1 MSPIVANFHG
11 IGTPP
16 AGIDP
21 GERPYWL
28 SAEQYHRA
36 LDALVSSGRP
46 FLVTF
51 DDGNLSDLAIG
62 VPACVERGIATIVFA
77 CSGRIGTPG
86 YLSAADLRELAGLP
100 GCAIGSHGAVHRP
113 WTGLAGSA
121 LDAEVAQSK
130 ARIEDA
136 LGRPVTAAG
145 LPFGRYDRHVLS
157 AAAKAGYV
165 EVYSSDGSPR
175 LSRRGVQPRLSLRGD
190 AEPEG
195 QVRRLLAQAN
205 PAMALLR
212 EGWVRFKERRG

>member
-28 SAEQYHRA
+28 SPEHYTRA
-36 LDALVSSGRP
+36 LDALAASGRP
-46 FLVTF
+46 FMVTF
-51 DDGNLSDLAIG
+51 DDGNLSDLTIG
-62 VPACVERGIATIVFA
+62 VPACVERNIATIVFA
-77 CSGRIGTPG
+77 CSGRIGAPG
-86 YLSAADLRELAGLP
+86 YLSSADLRELAALP
-100 GCAIGSHGAVHRP
+100 GCEIGSHGAVHRP
-113 WTGLAGSA
+113 WTGLAGGA
-121 LDAEVAQSK
+121 LAAEVAESK

-136 LGRPVTAAG
+136 LGRAITAAG

-157 AAAKAGYV
+157 AAARAGYA
-165 EVYSSDGSPR
+165 EVYSSDGS
-175 LSRRGVQPRLSLRGD
+175 PRLSLRGD

-195 QVRRLLAQAN
+195 QVRRLLALSN
-205 PAMALLR
+205 PAMAVLR

>member
-16 AGIDP
+16 AGIDA

-28 SAEQYHRA
+28 SPDQYVRA
-36 LDALVSSGRP
+36 LDALAASGRP
-46 FLVTF
+46 FMVTF
-51 DDGNLSDLAIG
+51 DDGNLSDLTIG
-62 VPACVERGIATIVFA
+62 VPACVERNIATIVFA
-77 CSGRIGTPG
+77 CSGRIGAPG
-86 YLSAADLRELAGLP
+86 YLASADLRELAALP
-100 GCAIGSHGAVHRP
+100 DCKIGSHGAVHRP

-121 LDAEVAQSK
+121 LAAEVAESK

-136 LGRPVTAAG
+136 LGRAITAAG

-157 AAAKAGYV
+157 AAARAGYA

-195 QVRRLLAQAN
+195 QVRRLLALSN
-205 PAMALLR
+205 PAMAVVR
-212 EGWVRFKERRG
+212 ECWVRFKERRG